1 MVTLPDWCPAYSS
14 RKKDVETG
22 EEVFCICKKPD
33 SGELMVGCDGCDDW
47 FHFSCLKMAKKYNEL
62 VFSFYCPYC
71 QAGITGPGAHN
82 DGKLPK
88 TLWRRKCRV
97 LDCFKPIAE
106 NSKYCSEEHAV
117 AFMRGLVDRVE
128 IPGQDSSLVLRQMLQ
143 EPDFD
148 HFKNL
153 GRNGLPT
160 PSADLA
166 PGLLTNDGTLQDLEA
181 QLRELRGGAKNGVET
196 QIEQLTQYSQWVQTV
211 NDLLFGDNTQ
221 ENANGDSAP
230 AGGKTSRTR
239 KRKQTVK
246 RKAICGYSSELKA
259 PCSAE
264 DFVAEFKQ
272 LDSESTELKGVC
284 CKLRC
289 VRHSDW
295 LGTRQTSLQF
305 QLESLQSSEQRLPL
319 LIKIRQD
326 QLKMQLYKHIT
337 KA

>member
-1 MVTLPDWCPAYSS
+1 MVALPDWCPTYSP
-14 RKKDVETG
+14 RKKDADTG

-47 FHFSCLKMAKKYNEL
+47 FHFSCLKVPKEYNEL

-71 QAGITGPGAHN
+71 QAGIMGPGAH

-97 LDCFKPIAE
+97 LECFKSIAD
-106 NSKYCSEEHAV
+106 NSKYCSEEHAL
-117 AFMRGLVDRVE
+117 AFMEKLVQRVE
-128 IPGQDSSLVLRQMLQ
+128 IPGQDPNLVLRQMLQ

-153 GRNGLPT
+153 GQHGLPT
-160 PSADLA
+160 PSEDLA
-166 PGLLTNDGTLQDLEA
+166 SKLFSSDSTLQDLEA
-181 QLRELRGGAKNGVET
+181 QLRELRGGIKGDVET
-196 QIEQLTQYSQWVQTV
+196 QIDQLTQYSQWVRTA
-211 NDLLFGDNTQ
+211 NDLLFGNGTQ
-221 ENANGDSAP
+221 ENANDDST
-230 AGGKTSRTR
+230 AGSKTSRTR
-239 KRKQTVK
+239 KRKQTIK
-246 RKAICGYSSELKA
+246 RKAICGYSSELVA

-264 DFVAEFKQ
+264 EFVEDFRQ
-272 LDSESTELKGVC
+272 MDSEPTEFKGVC

-289 VRHSDW
+289 IRHSDW
-295 LGTRQTSLQF
+295 ASTRESSLQF

-326 QLKMQLYKHIT
+326 QLKMQFYKQIT
-337 KA
+337 KV